1 MLRADARNYHRIT
14 EEGLPVMRSRS
25 TTRRSA
31 RAGMAVVVLAGGLLL
46 GLDPAETFKF
56 IAGMFGA

>member
-1 MLRADARNYHRIT
+1 MKKTLIT
-14 EEGLPVMRSRS
+14 V
-25 TTRRSA
+25 A
-31 RAGMAVVVLAGGLLL
+31 AAGAAAIAGGLLL

>member
-1 MLRADARNYHRIT
+1 MKKALIT
-14 EEGLPVMRSRS
+14 V
-25 TTRRSA
+25 A
-31 RAGMAVVVLAGGLLL
+31 VAGVASIAGGLLL

>member
-1 MLRADARNYHRIT
+1 MKKTLIT
-14 EEGLPVMRSRS
+14 V
-25 TTRRSA
+25 
-31 RAGMAVVVLAGGLLL
+31 AVAAAVALGGGLLF